1 MAAPIARQI
10 SQEYHIEPKKTAS
23 LLDTCSCIAQGIIPY
38 GAQLLIAA
46 GISHISS
53 MKIIPFLFYPYLLGI
68 CVVVSILMTR
78 EKHK

>member
-1 MAAPIARQI
+1 
-10 SQEYHIEPKKTAS
+10 
-23 LLDTCSCIAQGIIPY
+23 
-38 GAQLLIAA
+38 
-46 GISHISS
+46 